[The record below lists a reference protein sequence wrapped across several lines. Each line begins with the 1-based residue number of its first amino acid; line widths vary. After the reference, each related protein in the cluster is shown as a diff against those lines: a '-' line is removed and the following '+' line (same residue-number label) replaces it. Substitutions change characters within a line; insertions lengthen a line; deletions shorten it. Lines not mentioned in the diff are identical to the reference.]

1 MFSEPKIC
9 TSLLSPEELPWRCL
23 WNHLELWEMISS
35 CFCVSIF
42 CLWLILWTQSTTKKM
57 WVYSRVWRQPSSLKV
72 KLWIVSVAYFAN
84 CRYRIDLSYHYL
96 WNWFIPVERVFT
108 ITAFFSLSL
117 DPPWMHLT
125 CKSLVSQQNN
135 LFFVMLC
142 LDIVARIC
150 LFVWQKSLI
159 ILLPIV
165 IVRWAVHCHLKC
177 FLWNLFIS
185 QLCELISCHQTV
197 PDYGL

>member
-84 CRYRIDLSYHYL
+84 CRYRIDLSYHFL

-108 ITAFFSLSL
+108 ITAFFPPSL
-117 DPPWMHLT
+117 DPPGCTLPVKDWYLNKT
-125 CKSLVSQQNN
+125 IYSLSCCVWI
-135 LFFVMLC
+135 
-142 LDIVARIC
+142 IVARIC
-150 LFVWQKSLI
+150 FICLTEISHYTATHCDCSLSSSS
-159 ILLPIV
+159 LP
-165 IVRWAVHCHLKC
+165 
-177 FLWNLFIS
+177 
-185 QLCELISCHQTV
+185 
-197 PDYGL
+197 P